1 MVKIIFN
8 GNKITF
14 EGHTYP
20 DICAA
25 VSSIMYTTANLLDKY
40 SSIVKENVLKFT
52 DKFQSTWYLKAN
64 GVVKSV
70 GIIKFPTR
78 PILAA
83 PDEHYCE
90 ECAAGDGIRRTNALV
105 LSAPRLVV
113 A

>member
-1 MVKIIFN
+1 MSIIL
-8 GNKITF
+8 
-14 EGHTYP
+14 
-20 DICAA
+20 DLC
-25 VSSIMYTTANLLDKY
+25 VLLD
-40 SSIVKENVLKFT
+40 SIVYCNDIVKFA
-52 DKFQSTWYLKAN
+52 DCFQSTWYLKAN

-83 PDEHYCE
+83 PDEQYCE

>member
-1 MVKIIFN
+1 MVYANHLDNNDNHTLLHNLEIFTN
-8 GNKITF
+8 LTF
-14 EGHTYP
+14 ST
-20 DICAA
+20 
-25 VSSIMYTTANLLDKY
+25 
-40 SSIVKENVLKFT
+40 
-52 DKFQSTWYLKAN
+52 QSTWYLKAN

-90 ECAAGDGIRRTNALV
+90 ECVAGDGIRRTNALV

>member
-52 DKFQSTWYLKAN
+52 DNVYDDYVEMTILYTDDIVDM
-64 GVVKSV
+64 VVNNMKHM
-70 GIIKFPTR
+70 IEDLIEDNNEDK
-78 PILAA
+78 IELY
-83 PDEHYCE
+83 ENE
-90 ECAAGDGIRRTNALV
+90 
-105 LSAPRLVV
+105 
-113 A
+113 

>member
-1 MVKIIFN
+1 MLIL
-8 GNKITF
+8 
-14 EGHTYP
+14 
-20 DICAA
+20 IC
-25 VSSIMYTTANLLDKY
+25 N
-40 SSIVKENVLKFT
+40 
-52 DKFQSTWYLKAN
+52 QSTWYLKAN

-105 LSAPRLVV
+105 LSAPCNGRMRGVGTCESPHAFASFL
-113 A
+113 AEKKMP

>member
-1 MVKIIFN
+1 MILFN
-8 GNKITF
+8 TFDLTAKHLVF
-14 EGHTYP
+14 EGE
-20 DICAA
+20 CSRA
-25 VSSIMYTTANLLDKY
+25 VAFSQSDCVFNLSSWESLPYEPLPVQLHPFGFVSRTA
-40 SSIVKENVLKFT
+40 
-52 DKFQSTWYLKAN
+52 QQ
-64 GVVKSV
+64 KSV

-90 ECAAGDGIRRTNALV
+90 ECAAGNGIRRTNALV